1 MKIMAKDLKS
11 DVKNIIHPGY
21 ILGMELKARGISQKN
36 FATQIAIQQSHL
48 SEIIKGKRN
57 ITDQL
62 ADKLEETLG
71 IPAEHWIKMQAEYG
85 YMTKLAE
92 QKNVANINA
101 ENTLTEYNV
110 IYDMRTIYN
119 YVGILMKPASERLEF
134 CAKSLKFVSPTVQ
147 RQKVRGCFHR
157 SEKTGLDTRMIAT
170 WAVLAKYEASLRPM
184 PEGVFDKEKMDSLSK
199 ELSTIFN
206 ENNNTLNR
214 VERKLSEYGIKF
226 CIVPKVKQASIDG
239 YSFFTDDG
247 TPAIVITK
255 RFNKIDNVAFAVM
268 HEIGHLYLHSE
279 KDNGGNINLAYADE
293 DLITKE
299 EREANEYA
307 ANALIPEYIWEK
319 VPPVIMNPH
328 LIQKKYSRWAKEY
341 GMNKWIV
348 LGRIS
353 HETGMYMFKS
363 DKTREIQ

>member
-1 MKIMAKDLKS
+1 MATEKNN
-11 DVKNIIHPGY
+11 DVQGITHPGY

-36 FATQIAIQQSHL
+36 FAAQIAIQQSHL

-62 ADKLEETLG
+62 AGKLEEALS
-71 IPAEHWIKMQAEYG
+71 IPAEHWIKMQAEYDF
-85 YMTKLAE
+85 MTRLAE
-92 QKNVANINA
+92 QKNVADRDA
-101 ENTLTEYNV
+101 ETTLTEYNV

-119 YVGILMKPASERLEF
+119 YVGIITKPASERLRF
-134 CAKSLKFVSPTVQ
+134 CTNSLNFVSPTVQ
-147 RQKVRGCFHR
+147 RQQVRGCFHR

-170 WAVLAKYEASLRPM
+170 WAVLAKYEASLRPV
-184 PEGVFDKEKMDSLSK
+184 PEGVFDKGKMDSLSK
-199 ELSTIFN
+199 ELSMIFN
-206 ENNNTLNR
+206 ENNNTFNR

-226 CIVPKVKQASIDG
+226 CIVPKVKHASIDG

-255 RFNKIDNVAFAVM
+255 RYNKIDNAAFAVM
-268 HEIGHLYLHSE
+268 HEVGHLKLHSE
-279 KDNGGNINLAYADE
+279 KDDGGNINLAYADE

-319 VPPVIMNPH
+319 APRVMMNPH
-328 LIQKKYSRWAKEY
+328 FIQKEYSRWAKGY
-341 GMNKWIV
+341 GLNKWIV
-348 LGRIS
+348 LGRVS